1 MTNRK
6 KLDEI
11 QNLFAQKPERTGA
24 SSETAPS
31 LPSEPIRTV
40 AKKLPHQEKEI
51 EKPSGSLTESLKRTK
66 KKQEKIRFTLDLEKP
81 LDERLQKAANKLN
94 RTKAEITRIALER
107 LLNDLE
113 TEWNQ

>member
-11 QNLFAQKPERTGA
+11 ENLFSQPKQEPETQVSDLRKEEGELPARDVTTPNSLT
-24 SSETAPS
+24 SS
-31 LPSEPIRTV
+31 L
-40 AKKLPHQEKEI
+40 KLP
-51 EKPSGSLTESLKRTK
+51 K

-81 LDERLQKAANKLN
+81 LDERLQKAANRLN
-94 RTKAEITRIALER
+94 RAKAEIARIALER

-113 TEWNQ
+113 TEWKQ

>member
-11 QNLFAQKPERTGA
+11 QNLFSQPKQEPETPDRDRS
-24 SSETAPS
+24 SSEGE
-31 LPSEPIRTV
+31 LPVRDVTTPN
-40 AKKLPHQEKEI
+40 
-51 EKPSGSLTESLKRTK
+51 SLTESLKLPK

-81 LDERLQKAANKLN
+81 LDDRLQKAANRLN
-94 RTKAEITRIALER
+94 RAKAEITRIALER

>member
-11 QNLFAQKPERTGA
+11 QNLFDRSPERTSA

-31 LPSEPIRTV
+31 LASEPIPTV
-40 AKKLPHQEKEI
+40 AEKLPHQEKEI
-51 EKPSGSLTESLKRTK
+51 EKPSGSLTARLKLPK

-81 LDERLQKAANKLN
+81 LDDRLQKAANRLN
-94 RTKAEITRIALER
+94 RAKAEIARIALER